1 MIPVDPSR
9 TIDAVGLGL
18 AVRDLTVHLDAFPLP
33 DSKARARE
41 FSESGGGPVPT
52 ALVTMSRLGSRTAFA
67 GVVGEDSAGA
77 FLVEDL
83 RRESVDVSALFARK
97 GLITP
102 ASVILVEKEGRRTVC
117 EWRQNDLPFSEEAME
132 RLRPILDRARLLI
145 VDARMID
152 AQVEA
157 ALRIRSAGGLV
168 MLDCGHPRPGVEE
181 ILRET
186 DVAILSHTYAREIGA
201 GRLDAETFLRRIVPS
216 MAPGGPRIA
225 VVTLGAEG
233 CLLLFRGK
241 ATRVPGHR
249 VEAIDTT
256 GAGDVFHGAFAHA
269 WLRRGEPES
278 AARFANAAAAMKCR
292 GLTGRARIPTER
304 EIRALADSA
313 P

>member
-1 MIPVDPSR
+1 
-9 TIDAVGLGL
+9 
-18 AVRDLTVHLDAFPLP
+18 
-33 DSKARARE
+33 
-41 FSESGGGPVPT
+41 
-52 ALVTMSRLGSRTAFA
+52 MSRLGSRTAFA
-67 GVVGEDSAGA
+67 GVVGEDPAGA

-83 RRESVDVSALFARK
+83 RRENVDVSALSARK
-97 GLITP
+97 GFITP
-102 ASVILVEKEGRRTVC
+102 ASIILVEREGRRTVC
-117 EWRQNDLPFSEEAME
+117 EWRQSDLPFPDGPME

-152 AQVEA
+152 AQIEA
-157 ALRIRSAGGLV
+157 ARRIRSAGGLV

-186 DVAILSHTYAREIGA
+186 DVAILSHTYAREIGV
-201 GRLDAETFLRRIVPS
+201 GRLDSETFLHGIVPTL
-216 MAPGGPRIA
+216 APGGPRIA

-241 ATRVPGHR
+241 ATRIPGHR

-269 WLRRGEPES
+269 WLGRVEPVA

-292 GLTGRARIPTER
+292 GLTGRAPIPGER